1 MSNKG
6 YLLVMMQAPPA
17 FEDEFNAWY
26 DTEHIP
32 ERVAVPGFETGIRYV
47 CVNGSPRFLAMY
59 DMESPEVLNSPA
71 YLSVSFEQASP
82 WTKRVTS
89 RVKVTRFAG
98 QQIYPGHQI
107 TGPAS
112 RVMVLRLFDGV
123 VNPGRID
130 TCRSRLHLHL
140 TPVDPR
146 LVVQK
151 LGGQPLAYASP
162 IEPQGVSG
170 HGHQHGPHSKVKPT
184 GFAQHGHAGIDHGPA
199 RAG

>member
-112 RVMVLRLFDGV
+112 RVMVLRFSGLGADDSAAV
-123 VNPGRID
+123 VAGLRANFEAR
-130 TCRSRLHLHL
+130 TETRQLRVFSN
-140 TPVDPR
+140 
-146 LVVQK
+146 
-151 LGGQPLAYASP
+151 
-162 IEPQGVSG
+162 
-170 HGHQHGPHSKVKPT
+170 VKPEGT
-184 GFAQHGHAGIDHGPA
+184 DYLGFVEM
-199 RAG
+199 RAPISEALDLSAFGTAADALDLVNTYAPY